1 MKYSLAYCALLV
13 VSSILAAAQG
23 EPVVKGEEKPSAQG
37 TPQPGEST
45 EPVDTL
51 GRSTPQGTVLGFLQ
65 SAQSGKYKQ
74 AAQYLE
80 LSKRERAIRGE
91 RLAFQL
97 HKLMDS
103 AFVGRVG
110 AITGYHD
117 RSAEVGGAENYEHI
131 GVFRINETETSVD
144 LVHVADPQSGEIW
157 LFSSK
162 LLAQVLDLFKQI
174 EGNEMESKL
183 PGFLRVRV
191 FGTTLG
197 RWLALVLLIPLS
209 LGLSW
214 VVVRPISAG
223 LSFWQ
228 HRKPLPVLE
237 DIRSSLPG
245 PAMLILTVV
254 FLRIGMHFLGA
265 PLLIRVYFQRF
276 TGLVL
281 VGGLSWL
288 LFRLINLWG
297 ERARARA
304 LQDSG
309 YSSGSLF
316 LLGQRVL
323 KVFVVVVAVLTMLS
337 LFGFDMTTVL
347 AGLGIGSIAV
357 AFAAQ
362 KTLENLIGGISIL
375 GDEVIRVGESC
386 IIAGKEGVVEDIS
399 LRSTRL
405 RMVDR
410 TVLSVPNGQ
419 LANMN
424 IENISRRD
432 KRLFQARLGLR
443 YETSPDQLRA
453 LLTEIRTLLLN
464 HPKVDRQV
472 ARARFVAVAESSLD
486 IDVAAMIL
494 TRDPN
499 EFLAIREELLLGIVE
514 LTSAAGAEFA
524 VRRTQAA

>member
-1 MKYSLAYCALLV
+1 M
-13 VSSILAAAQG
+13 
-23 EPVVKGEEKPSAQG
+23 
-37 TPQPGEST
+37 
-45 EPVDTL
+45 
-51 GRSTPQGTVLGFLQ
+51 
-65 SAQSGKYKQ
+65 
-74 AAQYLE
+74 
-80 LSKRERAIRGE
+80 
-91 RLAFQL
+91 
-97 HKLMDS
+97 
-103 AFVGRVG
+103 
-110 AITGYHD
+110 
-117 RSAEVGGAENYEHI
+117 
-131 GVFRINETETSVD
+131 
-144 LVHVADPQSGEIW
+144 HVADPQSGEIW

-162 LLAQVLDLFKQI
+162 LLAQVPDLFKQI

-309 YSSGSLF
+309 YNSGSLF

-443 YETSPDQLRA
+443 YETSPDRLRA

-486 IDVAAMIL
+486 IDVAALIL